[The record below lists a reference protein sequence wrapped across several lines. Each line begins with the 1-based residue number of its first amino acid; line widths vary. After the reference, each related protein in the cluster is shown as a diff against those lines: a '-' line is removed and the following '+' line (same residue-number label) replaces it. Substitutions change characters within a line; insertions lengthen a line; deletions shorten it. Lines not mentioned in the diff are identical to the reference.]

1 MALIRLTEV
10 TCQPSGLRL
19 FGSGLS
25 VEVHPGL
32 SFVRG
37 GEGRGKTSL
46 LRLLAG
52 RLEPSSGRIERSP
65 GLTVVWNDP
74 ADPQDEQMD
83 SRAWLAAQRT
93 CFPDWD
99 DAGLEQAIHALGL
112 GDHLSKRL
120 YMLSTGTRRKLG
132 LAVARASNAQ
142 LVLLEHPW
150 AALDARSR
158 EAVTGWLEDR
168 IPLQDAGRSQAWVVA
183 DYDPPPGLHRGFS
196 TGQVR
201 LIDLGD

>member
-1 MALIRLTEV
+1 MIRLTEV
-10 TCQPSGLRL
+10 TCQQPGGARL

-25 VEVHPGL
+25 VEVNPGL

-46 LRLLAG
+46 MRLLAG
-52 RLEPSSGRIERSP
+52 RLDPSSGRIERSP

-83 SRAWLAAQRT
+83 SRSWLAAQRT
-93 CFPDWD
+93 CFPEWD
-99 DAGLEQAIHALGL
+99 DAALAQAIHALGL

-120 YMLSTGTRRKLG
+120 FMLSTGTRRKLG
-132 LAVARASNAQ
+132 LVVAQASNAQ

-158 EAVTGWLEDR
+158 EAVTGWLEER
-168 IPLQDAGRSQAWVVA
+168 ILGQGACRTQAWVVA
-183 DYDPPPGLHRGFS
+183 DYDPPPGLHRELS
-196 TGQVR
+196 TGRVR